1 MLHHQTK
8 KNGLININNLLLCV
22 SISEK
27 FFYQQSKMDKFRIKK
42 VVSKSSNE
50 PNEPV
55 DNNPVDILNNN
66 DEFKSL
72 TREDHLLYNHIHS
85 LVSHSGNIHL
95 NDNLPIVNQL
105 LYLLF
110 DLEGSDDFLD
120 YIMHDPTQVYLKKT
134 RGKLEINDVTK
145 EIVRKCIH
153 YSAYHHMLTY
163 DYNTLKNIA
172 IQLAN
177 QQQQKHQ

>member
-1 MLHHQTK
+1 
-8 KNGLININNLLLCV
+8 
-22 SISEK
+22 
-27 FFYQQSKMDKFRIKK
+27 MDKFRIKK
-42 VVSKSSNE
+42 VSKSSNE
-50 PNEPV
+50 LNEPV

-72 TREDHLLYNHIHS
+72 TREEHLLYNHIRS
-85 LVSHSGNIHL
+85 IVSDSETNHL
-95 NDNLPIVNQL
+95 NDKLPIVDQL

-110 DLEGSDDFLD
+110 DLEGEDGFLD
-120 YIMHDPTQVYLKKT
+120 YIMHDPMDVYLNKT
-134 RGKLEINDVTK
+134 RAKLEINDDTK
-145 EIVRKCIH
+145 EIVRKCLH

-177 QQQQKHQ
+177 QTEQKHQKIDKN

>member
-1 MLHHQTK
+1 
-8 KNGLININNLLLCV
+8 
-22 SISEK
+22 
-27 FFYQQSKMDKFRIKK
+27 MDKFRINK
-42 VVSKSSNE
+42 VSKSSS
-50 PNEPV
+50 EPV
-55 DNNPVDILNNN
+55 DNNNPIDILNNN
-66 DEFKSL
+66 DEFETL
-72 TREDHLLYNHIHS
+72 TREEHLLYNHINS

-120 YIMHDPTQVYLKKT
+120 YIMYDPTEFYLNKT
-134 RGKLEINDVTK
+134 RAKLEINDDTK
-145 EIVRKCIH
+145 EIVRKCLH

-177 QQQQKHQ
+177 QTEQKHQKIDKN

>member
-1 MLHHQTK
+1 
-8 KNGLININNLLLCV
+8 
-22 SISEK
+22 
-27 FFYQQSKMDKFRIKK
+27 MDKFRIKK
-42 VVSKSSNE
+42 VVSKFSNE

-55 DNNPVDILNNN
+55 DNYPVDILNNN

-85 LVSHSGNIHL
+85 LVSNSGNIHL
-95 NDNLPIVNQL
+95 NDKSPIVNQL

-120 YIMHDPTQVYLKKT
+120 YIMHDPTEVYLKKT
-134 RGKLEINDVTK
+134 RGKLEINNDTK
-145 EIVRKCIH
+145 EIIRKCLH
-153 YSAYHHMLTY
+153 YSAYHHILTY

-172 IQLAN
+172 IQ
-177 QQQQKHQ
+177 QQQKHQ

>member
-1 MLHHQTK
+1 
-8 KNGLININNLLLCV
+8 
-22 SISEK
+22 
-27 FFYQQSKMDKFRIKK
+27 MDKFRIKK

-55 DNNPVDILNNN
+55 YNNPVDILNNK
-66 DEFKSL
+66 DEFESL

-85 LVSHSGNIHL
+85 LVSNSETNHL
-95 NDNLPIVNQL
+95 NDKLPIVDQL

-120 YIMHDPTQVYLKKT
+120 YIMHDPTQVYLNKT
-134 RGKLEINDVTK
+134 RAKLEINDTTK
-145 EIVRKCIH
+145 EIVRKCLH

-163 DYNTLKNIA
+163 DYNKLKNTA

-177 QQQQKHQ
+177 QTEQKHQKIDKN

>member
-1 MLHHQTK
+1 
-8 KNGLININNLLLCV
+8 
-22 SISEK
+22 
-27 FFYQQSKMDKFRIKK
+27 MDKFRIKK
-42 VVSKSSNE
+42 VSKSSNE

-72 TREDHLLYNHIHS
+72 TREEHLLYNHIHS

-110 DLEGSDDFLD
+110 DLKGSDDFLD
-120 YIMHDPTQVYLKKT
+120 LIMHDPMELYLNKT
-134 RGKLEINDVTK
+134 RAKLEINDTTK

-153 YSAYHHMLTY
+153 YSSYDHLLTY

-177 QQQQKHQ
+177 QTEQKHQKIDKN

>member
-1 MLHHQTK
+1 
-8 KNGLININNLLLCV
+8 
-22 SISEK
+22 
-27 FFYQQSKMDKFRIKK
+27 MDKFRIKK
-42 VVSKSSNE
+42 VVSKLSNE

-55 DNNPVDILNNN
+55 DNNISVDVLNNR

-72 TREDHLLYNHIHS
+72 TREEHLLYNHINS

-95 NDNLPIVNQL
+95 DDNLPIVNQL

-110 DLEGSDDFLD
+110 DLKGSDDFLD
-120 YIMHDPTQVYLKKT
+120 FIMHDPMELYLKKT
-134 RGKLEINDVTK
+134 RAKLEINDTTK

-153 YSAYHHMLTY
+153 YSSYHHMLTY
-163 DYNTLKNIA
+163 DYKTLKNIA

-177 QQQQKHQ
+177 QQQQKHQKIDKN

>member
-1 MLHHQTK
+1 
-8 KNGLININNLLLCV
+8 
-22 SISEK
+22 
-27 FFYQQSKMDKFRIKK
+27 MDKFRIKK
-42 VVSKSSNE
+42 VSKSSNE
-50 PNEPV
+50 LNEPV

-72 TREDHLLYNHIHS
+72 TREEHLLYNHIRS
-85 LVSHSGNIHL
+85 IVSDSETNHL
-95 NDNLPIVNQL
+95 NDKLPIVDQL

-110 DLEGSDDFLD
+110 DLEGEDNFLD
-120 YIMHDPTQVYLKKT
+120 HIMHDPTQLYLDKT
-134 RGKLEINDVTK
+134 RAKLEINDDTK

-163 DYNTLKNIA
+163 DYNTLKNTA

-177 QQQQKHQ
+177 QTEQKHQKIDKN

>member
-1 MLHHQTK
+1 
-8 KNGLININNLLLCV
+8 
-22 SISEK
+22 
-27 FFYQQSKMDKFRIKK
+27 MDKFRIKK

-50 PNEPV
+50 PNESV
-55 DNNPVDILNNN
+55 NPVDILNNK
-66 DEFKSL
+66 DEFETL
-72 TREDHLLYNHIHS
+72 TREEHLLYNHINS

-95 NDNLPIVNQL
+95 NDKSPIVNQL

-120 YIMHDPTQVYLKKT
+120 YIMHDPTQEYLKKT
-134 RGKLEINDVTK
+134 RAKLEINDTTK

-153 YSAYHHMLTY
+153 YSSYDHMLTY
-163 DYNTLKNIA
+163 DYNRLKNIA

-177 QQQQKHQ
+177 QTEQKHQKIDKN

>member
-1 MLHHQTK
+1 
-8 KNGLININNLLLCV
+8 
-22 SISEK
+22 
-27 FFYQQSKMDKFRIKK
+27 MDKFRIKK

-55 DNNPVDILNNN
+55 DNNPVDILNNK
-66 DEFKSL
+66 DEFETL
-72 TREDHLLYNHIHS
+72 THDDHLLYNHIHS

-110 DLEGSDDFLD
+110 DLKGSDDFLD
-120 YIMHDPTQVYLKKT
+120 YIMHDPMELYLNKT
-134 RGKLEINDVTK
+134 RAKLEINDTTK

-153 YSAYHHMLTY
+153 YSSYHHMLTY
-163 DYNTLKNIA
+163 DYNKLKNTA

>member
-1 MLHHQTK
+1 
-8 KNGLININNLLLCV
+8 
-22 SISEK
+22 
-27 FFYQQSKMDKFRIKK
+27 MDKFRIKK
-42 VVSKSSNE
+42 VSKSSNE
-50 PNEPV
+50 PSEPV
-55 DNNPVDILNNN
+55 DNNSVDILNNR

-72 TREDHLLYNHIHS
+72 TREEHLLYNHINS

-95 NDNLPIVNQL
+95 NDKLPIVNQL

-110 DLEGSDDFLD
+110 DLEGSDGFLD
-120 YIMHDPTQVYLKKT
+120 YIMHDPTQVYLNKT
-134 RGKLEINDVTK
+134 RGKLEINDTTK

-153 YSAYHHMLTY
+153 YSSYHHMLTY

-177 QQQQKHQ
+177 QQQQKHQKIDKN

>member
-1 MLHHQTK
+1 
-8 KNGLININNLLLCV
+8 
-22 SISEK
+22 
-27 FFYQQSKMDKFRIKK
+27 MDKFRIKK
-42 VVSKSSNE
+42 VVSKLSNE

-55 DNNPVDILNNN
+55 DNNISVDILNNR

-72 TREDHLLYNHIHS
+72 TREEHLLYNHINS

-120 YIMHDPTQVYLKKT
+120 YIMHDPTQVYLNKT
-134 RGKLEINDVTK
+134 RAKLEINDTTK

-153 YSAYHHMLTY
+153 YSSYDHLLTY
-163 DYNTLKNIA
+163 DYKTLKNIA

-177 QQQQKHQ
+177 QQQQKHQKIDKN